1 MRHGSMPVIGLVVRS
16 APYQQRSAR
25 SQLDVALIAAALEAP
40 LRLYFLAD
48 AALQL
53 AGERDARS
61 AGLPAGYRGWASLT
75 GMTRVSAFIEPDW
88 LERMS
93 ELGITPLLPVK
104 TRSKD
109 QMRADWHK
117 CARLLVL

>member
-1 MRHGSMPVIGLVVRS
+1 MRHRAMPVIGLIVRS
-16 APYQQRSAR
+16 APYLQRSAR
-25 SQLDVALIAAALEAP
+25 SQLDVALVAAALEAP

-53 AGERDARS
+53 AGGRDARS

-75 GMTRVSAFIEPDW
+75 EMTRVSAFIEPGW

-93 ELGITPLLPVK
+93 ALGITTLLPAVA
-104 TRSKD
+104 RSKD

>member
-1 MRHGSMPVIGLVVRS
+1 MSHGAMPVIGLVVRS
-16 APYQQRSAR
+16 APYLQRSAR
-25 SQLDVALIAAALEAP
+25 SQLDVALVAAALEAP

-53 AGERDARS
+53 AGERDARN

-75 GMTRVSAFIEPDW
+75 EMTRVSAFIEPGW
-88 LERMS
+88 LERMA
-93 ELGITPLLPVK
+93 ELGITLLLPVK
-104 TRSKD
+104 IRSKD

-117 CARLLVL
+117 CARILVL